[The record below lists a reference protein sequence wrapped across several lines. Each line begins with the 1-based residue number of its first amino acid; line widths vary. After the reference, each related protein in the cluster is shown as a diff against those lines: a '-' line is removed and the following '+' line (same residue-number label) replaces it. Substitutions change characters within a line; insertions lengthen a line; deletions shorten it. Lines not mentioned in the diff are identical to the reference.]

1 MVSKLRRF
9 YKMISTGITEIE
21 HDHTQERIPR
31 IDVRGLPKYN
41 FISLFME
48 YIGDQRSYHEYNY
61 INGKSM
67 IVAAALGRVTARTQ
81 GIQGSVFPRP
91 LKINDMNLIIGY
103 SGTGK
108 SISHDE
114 SRSMLENFMG
124 KDIFIPKAAPETV
137 AKELADFKI
146 ITRPEQPKT
155 KGRRSKKGEDEDSED
170 SEPEE
175 TTTKQKEIEIEIE
188 LPAAKYP
195 RCWRTFWRGEFGSF
209 LAEMNKTYMAGITE
223 DFCDYYSGNIET
235 KIIKGDSKLSNVK
248 FMFRD
253 DLFFAL
259 NGSMTPISLTYLTIE
274 MIKKGLVRFTFYD
287 GSDLPLKEIPQDAD
301 IQAIAKKQGD
311 IFTRTE
317 EYKNSLGIKKDDYQK
332 RCLIKCG
339 VILDTL
345 LKNQLVDV
353 DFSEEAAELILN
365 REKAMLRQFGN
376 DRYILMLISRD
387 LEKIYKE
394 CIAVELGN
402 IPYYL
407 IANQEKLEDREIRIS
422 DTFED
427 LENTNTFYDKISNF
441 DLSKIDHEHRIRKLI
456 VTPETAKFVLKMFDR
471 IYFPSMLSIVEK
483 IKDQDTNKVN
493 KTTLEKVI
501 KVFTDAPNISK
512 HIVIQMYRDALE
524 RFEKQEKAKL
534 EKGDISKD
542 QISEINKKIQENREK
557 TQDEIK
563 YFSNLDDSFIITSL
577 TRRQL

>member
-1 MVSKLRRF
+1 
-9 YKMISTGITEIE
+9 
-21 HDHTQERIPR
+21 
-31 IDVRGLPKYN
+31 
-41 FISLFME
+41 
-48 YIGDQRSYHEYNY
+48 
-61 INGKSM
+61 
-67 IVAAALGRVTARTQ
+67 
-81 GIQGSVFPRP
+81 
-91 LKINDMNLIIGY
+91 
-103 SGTGK
+103 
-108 SISHDE
+108 
-114 SRSMLENFMG
+114 
-124 KDIFIPKAAPETV
+124 
-137 AKELADFKI
+137 
-146 ITRPEQPKT
+146 
-155 KGRRSKKGEDEDSED
+155 
-170 SEPEE
+170 
-175 TTTKQKEIEIEIE
+175 
-188 LPAAKYP
+188 
-195 RCWRTFWRGEFGSF
+195 
-209 LAEMNKTYMAGITE
+209 
-223 DFCDYYSGNIET
+223 
-235 KIIKGDSKLSNVK
+235 
-248 FMFRD
+248 
-253 DLFFAL
+253 
-259 NGSMTPISLTYLTIE
+259 
-274 MIKKGLVRFTFYD
+274 MIKKGLVRFAFYD